1 MGEAEGRSLNP
12 TAALPGD
19 GRTDGRTERR
29 RGQVDF
35 EAMGREKRGW
45 GKRNMLL
52 SPSLTWVILG
62 GEAVGVVLRGI
73 DGPHSPP
80 PGRRCCK
87 LLRTR
92 RRKKRFTHI
101 PPKKKLNNIA
111 LWAAVLKWV
120 GARMPEGE
128 KKIGNT
134 FIQHKKVAD
143 SVPRQLRRLREKNNV
158 RFHASAYCWVA

>member
-45 GKRNMLL
+45 GKRDMLL

-80 PGRRCCK
+80 PLAGVVASCFEPGGK
-87 LLRTR
+87 EA
-92 RRKKRFTHI
+92 FH
-101 PPKKKLNNIA
+101 PYSPKK
-111 LWAAVLKWV
+111 
-120 GARMPEGE
+120 GA
-128 KKIGNT
+128 
-134 FIQHKKVAD
+134 Q
-143 SVPRQLRRLREKNNV
+143 
-158 RFHASAYCWVA
+158 